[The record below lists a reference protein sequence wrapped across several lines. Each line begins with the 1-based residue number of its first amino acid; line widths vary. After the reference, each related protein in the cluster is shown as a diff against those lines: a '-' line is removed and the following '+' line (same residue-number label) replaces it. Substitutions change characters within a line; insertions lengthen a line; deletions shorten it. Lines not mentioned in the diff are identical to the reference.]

1 MHVKSCLFFSLF
13 SILTSHSIAAAQPA
27 DPEIWAPKMSEALVM
42 LLGDEA
48 GPKEQITPDMQRLIE
63 AFADDPLLAEKAPE
77 AFIQAAE
84 LARTAENP
92 ATRGVAYDLARVVL
106 ETAAKH
112 SDAPPG
118 DFAPLAAW
126 QKIDPTLADT
136 TDLILARSDAEAMG
150 RLAALDP
157 ELAAQI
163 LPESPEDLALDYWE
177 EQDASPTNR
186 VLPSRLN
193 AWVAG
198 VEGAWPDLSPDERK
212 QAMSILTQDQ
222 APSDAVLQKVIGTR
236 DVIFWLASMDVPMTD
251 SERAG
256 SPELVHFIDMGAF
269 AGPLRAPI
277 ESMILSADAPGAA
290 AINAETENQLMRLN
304 NWSASEQE
312 MHSWKAYRYSTEG
325 Y

>member
-1 MHVKSCLFFSLF
+1 M
-13 SILTSHSIAAAQPA
+13 AEPA
-27 DPEIWAPKMSEALVM
+27 DPEIWAPKMSEALVT
-42 LLGDEA
+42 LLGDDA
-48 GPKEQITPDMQRLIE
+48 GSKDQITPDMQRLIE
-63 AFADDPLLAEKAPE
+63 AFADDPLLAEKAPM

-92 ATRGVAYDLARVVL
+92 ATRGLAYDLARVVL

-112 SDAPPG
+112 SGEPAG
-118 DFAPLAAW
+118 NFAPLIAW
-126 QKIDPTLADT
+126 QKIDSTLAET
-136 TDLILARSDAEAMG
+136 TDLILTRSDGEAIE
-150 RLAALDP
+150 RLAELDP
-157 ELAAQI
+157 DLAAQI
-163 LPESPEDLALDYWE
+163 LPESPKDFALDYWN
-177 EQDASPTNR
+177 EQDAASANR

-198 VEGAWPDLSPDERK
+198 VESAWPVLSPDERK
-212 QAMSILTQDQ
+212 QAVSILTQEK

-236 DVIFWLASMDVPMTD
+236 DVIFWLAAMDVPMTD
-251 SERAG
+251 TERAD
-256 SPELVHFIDMGAF
+256 SPELVHFIEMGAF

-312 MHSWKAYRYSTEG
+312 MHSWEAYRYSTEG